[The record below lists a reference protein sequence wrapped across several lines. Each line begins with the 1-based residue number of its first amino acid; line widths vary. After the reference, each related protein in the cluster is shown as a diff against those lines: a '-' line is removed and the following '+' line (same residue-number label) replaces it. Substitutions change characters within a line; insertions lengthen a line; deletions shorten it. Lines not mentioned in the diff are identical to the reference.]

1 MAKVKQTPKRY
12 EGKAISRRT
21 VRQREKTMYDEELR
35 HDLEHF
41 AASRDPRT
49 SFVHDMRDKIFLGI
63 DPRRRQEV
71 ADAGMIQEDQRCVAN
86 LPYEPIHEEYPCF
99 RFYASPYNTDSIERD

>member
-1 MAKVKQTPKRY
+1 MAVKKVTRRY
-12 EGKAISRRT
+12 EGKAVSRRT
-21 VRQREKTMYDEELR
+21 VRQREKSMFDEELR

-49 SFVHDMRDKIFLGI
+49 SFVHSMRDAIYLGI

-71 ADAGMIQEDQRCVAN
+71 ADAGMIQEDPRAVAN
-86 LPYEPIHEEYPCF
+86 LPYEPIHEEYPCY
-99 RFYASPYNTDSIERD
+99 RFYSSPYNTDATERD